1 MLSGGSSLVITLS
14 EVNLKDDR
22 EIKNISTFLESLGIK
37 LEADIDYSVVY
48 KENDK
53 ILASASKSNNILK
66 CFGVDKSL
74 QGENITSVMLTALVN
89 KLCEE
94 GIFHYFL
101 FTKKEKEDIFISLGF
116 KLLYRGELSSL
127 LENGIYSIDD
137 KLVKMKKDFNISGEN
152 SAIVLNCNPY
162 TKGHRY
168 LIEEASKKSKT
179 LLLFIV
185 QEDRSVF
192 SFNDRLEIV
201 KEGVKDIKNAVVIP
215 GGEYIISSASFPTY
229 FLKKKE
235 EMVLSQ
241 AQIDA
246 GIFGKYFCS
255 EFNIKDRYV
264 GREPLDFVTNQYN
277 NALLEELNKFG
288 VNLHIIERLKLG
300 ETIVSASYVRKL
312 IKEDRISEAFK
323 LLPEATINFLSSPK
337 GHDVIKKI
345 EGGK

>member
-1 MLSGGSSLVITLS
+1 MITLS

>member
-1 MLSGGSSLVITLS
+1 MITLS

-22 EIKNISTFLESLGIK
+22 EIKNISIFLESLGIK

-192 SFNDRLEIV
+192 SFNDRFEIV

>member
-1 MLSGGSSLVITLS
+1 MITLS

-22 EIKNISTFLESLGIK
+22 EIKNISIFLESLGIK

-101 FTKKEKEDIFISLGF
+101 FTKKEKEDIFIALGF

-312 IKEDRISEAFK
+312 IKENKISEAFK

>member
-1 MLSGGSSLVITLS
+1 VITLS
-14 EVNLKDDR
+14 EVNLKDDN
-22 EIKNISTFLESLGIK
+22 EIKNISIFLESLGIK
-37 LEADIDYSVVY
+37 FEADIDYSVVY
-48 KENDK
+48 KEDDK
-53 ILASASKSNNILK
+53 ILASASKSKNILK

-94 GIFHYFL
+94 EIFHYFL
-101 FTKKEKEDIFISLGF
+101 FTKKNNEDVFTSLGF

-137 KLVKMKKDFNISGEN
+137 KLDTMKKDFNISGEN

-168 LIEEASKKSKT
+168 IIEEASKKSKT

-192 SFNDRLEIV
+192 SFKDRFEIV

-255 EFNIKDRYV
+255 KFNIKDRYV
-264 GREPLDFVTNQYN
+264 GQEPLDFVTNQYN

-288 VNLHIIERLKLG
+288 VKLHIIERLKLG
-300 ETIVSASYVRKL
+300 ETIVSASSVRKL
-312 IKEDRISEAFK
+312 IKEDKISEAFK
-323 LLPEATINFLSSPK
+323 LLPEAAINFLNSPR
-337 GHDVIKKI
+337 GYDVIKKI
-345 EGGK
+345 QGGKR